1 MPARFGLVARIA
13 VCAAVLSVETLLASY
28 LIQATP
34 LDAVTGAAEVVR
46 YLQHWFFRF
55 VIAYAMSLAILMYL
69 RKDAFTALLA
79 SADHAPVRARY
90 GILHALLLVPFAYL
104 SAILYASSSAAWFT
118 LIALAWHACAAAA
131 ALALLAALAPFS
143 IWTHAARQTAS
154 VALFAVVPA
163 AAAVAAIRVSQM
175 LWAPAAELTFRIV
188 VILLRPLRPALV
200 SDPATLTL
208 GTGRFAVQIAEV
220 CSGLEGVGLMLA
232 FCAAWLWF
240 FRREYYFP
248 RALIV
253 VPLGVLLVFLLNAAR
268 IAALVLIGDAGYER
282 IATVGFHSQA
292 GWIGFNL
299 AAFGVAILA
308 HTNPWVSRTARTRR
322 SLREA
327 ASAASRPADAAVD
340 PAVRPEAGGSAPG
353 GDQLDRRLSHA
364 VAGGARSRHDHARA
378 LGRFRVALPL
388 RFAGALVA
396 LWIYR
401 RAYAQLDLRFSW
413 RGPAVGAGAFL
424 LWAAWRRVH
433 DKPCE
438 RARAAGVDAGS
449 GTQPLDRLPRARRRV
464 HGSDRR
470 RTRLPRISVAAT
482 DRCELRNGV
491 LLGRP
496 LARARGERRRVRH
509 HARRLMVAR
518 HRRGPRLWRARDTHR
533 PARRMPSPH
542 TPSPMR
548 CSRPMYRFRS
558 VATLVTASLGGRHSR

>member
-1 MPARFGLVARIA
+1 MSDSVRRVASLPARFGLVARIA
-13 VCAAVLSVETLLASY
+13 VCAAVLAVETLLASY

-34 LDAVTGAAEVVR
+34 LNAVTGPAEVVR

-55 VIAYAMSLAILMYL
+55 VIAYAMSLGILMYL
-69 RKDAFTALLA
+69 RKDAFAALFA
-79 SADHAPVRARY
+79 SADDAPVRARY

-104 SAILYASSSAAWFT
+104 SAGLYASSSVGSFT

-143 IWTHAARQTAS
+143 VWTHAARQTGS

-188 VILLRPLRPALV
+188 VILLRPLLPALV

-208 GTGRFAVQIAEV
+208 DTGRFAVQIAET

-253 VPLGVLLVFLLNAAR
+253 VPLGVLLVFLLNAVR

-282 IATVGFHSQA
+282 MATVGFHSQA

-322 SLREA
+322 SLRDGAIA
-327 ASAASRPADAAVD
+327 AGRPADPADAAVD
-340 PAVRPEAGGSAPG
+340 PAIRAAGRPAEVNWTAAYLMPLLVVLAAGMITHA
-353 GDQLDRRLSHA
+353 LST
-364 VAGGARSRHDHARA
+364 GFES
-378 LGRFRVALPL
+378 LYPL
-388 RFAGALVA
+388 RFAAALAV

-413 RGPAVGAGAFL
+413 RGPAVGAGVFL
-424 LWAAWRRVH
+424 LWVACAAFMTSAASEPALLSSMPVPARSVWIGCRVLAAVFTVPIAEELAYRGYLMRRLTAPSFETLSYSAVRWPALAVSAVAFGITH
-433 DKPCE
+433 AGLWLPGI
-438 RARAAGVDAGS
+438 AAGFAYGALAMR
-449 GTQPLDRLPRARRRV
+449 TNRL
-464 HGSDRR
+464 GEC
-470 RTRLPRISVAAT
+470 IAAHAVT
-482 DRCELRNGV
+482 NALLAVYV
-491 LLGRP
+491 L
-496 LARARGERRRVRH
+496 EFSEWQ
-509 HARRLMVAR
+509 
-518 HRRGPRLWRARDTHR
+518 LW
-533 PARRMPSPH
+533 
-542 TPSPMR
+542 
-548 CSRPMYRFRS
+548 
-558 VATLVTASLGGRHSR
+558 

>member
-13 VCAAVLSVETLLASY
+13 VCAAVLAVETLLASY

-34 LDAVTGAAEVVR
+34 LDAVTGPAEVVR

-55 VIAYAMSLAILMYL
+55 VIAYAMSLGILMYL
-69 RKDAFTALLA
+69 RKDAFAALLA

-104 SAILYASSSAAWFT
+104 SAALYASSSAASFT

-143 IWTHAARQTAS
+143 VWTHAARQTAS

-208 GTGRFAVQIAEV
+208 ATGRFAVQIAEV

-253 VPLGVLLVFLLNAAR
+253 VPLGVLLVFLLNAVR

-282 IATVGFHSQA
+282 MATVGFHSQA

-322 SLREA
+322 SLRDA

-340 PAVRPEAGGSAPG
+340 PAAGRIGARGRAG

-364 VAGGARSRHDHARA
+364 VAGGAR
-378 LGRFRVALPL
+378 
-388 RFAGALVA
+388 
-396 LWIYR
+396 R
-401 RAYAQLDLRFSW
+401 RA
-413 RGPAVGAGAFL
+413 
-424 LWAAWRRVH
+424 
-433 DKPCE
+433 
-438 RARAAGVDAGS
+438 
-449 GTQPLDRLPRARRRV
+449 
-464 HGSDRR
+464 
-470 RTRLPRISVAAT
+470 
-482 DRCELRNGV
+482 
-491 LLGRP
+491 
-496 LARARGERRRVRH
+496 
-509 HARRLMVAR
+509 
-518 HRRGPRLWRARDTHR
+518 
-533 PARRMPSPH
+533 
-542 TPSPMR
+542 
-548 CSRPMYRFRS
+548 
-558 VATLVTASLGGRHSR
+558 